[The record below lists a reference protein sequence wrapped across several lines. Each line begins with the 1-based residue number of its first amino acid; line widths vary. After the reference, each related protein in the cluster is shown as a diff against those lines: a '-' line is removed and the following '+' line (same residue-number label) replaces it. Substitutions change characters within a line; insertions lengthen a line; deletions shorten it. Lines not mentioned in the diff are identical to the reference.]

1 MLPSAPQGAPT
12 EGRSTAEQRQ
22 IMPPPPWGPRG
33 PLSPHSPHPST
44 PASCRGRPPAST
56 RKGKQRPES
65 PESRGRGPRG
75 WETSGSMVGPQLA
88 GHLYGERPGLDWPR
102 LPAGFDSSRSLTRS
116 PCSRIGFQ
124 ETKLGS
130 DWLPRSSLTRA
141 SAPPTPSDTSAG
153 MVPSSRNPLTPAPR
167 LGAAAAHRVLGRR
180 EAHTGAPGGRYRSA
194 SHSRAGQAALGSP
207 RPIPWEQGEP
217 ERLPSPASTSGR
229 PGSLHQER
237 CGESLLP
244 AASWAVT
251 LLREA
256 VPPPPPGSPLG
267 QSPLCPHVR
276 PVPAHWGR
284 EMRVLGPG
292 GLERFRDQGCGRYT
306 PALSS
311 RHPHPAPR
319 PEDPRRERRRGS
331 GDGAACPRGHV
342 HLPIATPS
350 LGLGSP
356 VSGEQDRCWG
366 LGGSG
371 CG

>member
-1 MLPSAPQGAPT
+1 
-12 EGRSTAEQRQ
+12 
-22 IMPPPPWGPRG
+22 
-33 PLSPHSPHPST
+33 
-44 PASCRGRPPAST
+44 
-56 RKGKQRPES
+56 
-65 PESRGRGPRG
+65 
-75 WETSGSMVGPQLA
+75 MVGPQLA
-88 GHLYGERPGLDWPR
+88 GHLYGERPGLDWPL
-102 LPAGFDSSRSLTRS
+102 LPAGFVSSHSLTRS

-130 DWLPRSSLTRA
+130 DWIPRSSLTPA
-141 SAPPTPSDTSAG
+141 SAPPTLSDTSVG
-153 MVPSSRNPLTPAPR
+153 MVPSSCNPLTPRTEARNRSCTPAPR
-167 LGAAAAHRVLGRR
+167 KMRGAHRCARWQVQISLSQQSR
-180 EAHTGAPGGRYRSA
+180 PGCPRQHG
-194 SHSRAGQAALGSP
+194 P

-217 ERLPSPASTSGR
+217 ERLPSAASTSGR

-244 AASWAVT
+244 VVSWAMT
-251 LLREA
+251 LLQEA

-311 RHPHPAPR
+311 RHLHPAPR
-319 PEDPRRERRRGS
+319 PEAPRRERRWS
-331 GDGAACPRGHV
+331 GGGAACPRGHA
-342 HLPIATPS
+342 HLPTATPS